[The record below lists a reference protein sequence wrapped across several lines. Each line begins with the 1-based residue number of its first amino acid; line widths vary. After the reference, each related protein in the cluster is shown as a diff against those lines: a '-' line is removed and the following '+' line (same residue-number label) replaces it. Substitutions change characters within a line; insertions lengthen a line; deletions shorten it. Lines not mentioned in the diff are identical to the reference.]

1 MAPVSELPA
10 ACLYVDA
17 DRFFF
22 SVELLERPELA
33 DDPRPVV
40 ISHDPR
46 SAPRA
51 VVTTA
56 NDAARRLGI
65 GSAMSSAIAL
75 RLAPDALFLPPR
87 HELYHRYSERL
98 MALLRESSPLVQ
110 QNSIDEAALRW
121 DEHGF
126 EPGPA
131 IALRARVRDEIG
143 ISVSLGLAPNPL
155 VAKMAS
161 EQAKSAPERVFVVR
175 PGEEGAFLSPMAVR
189 SLIGV
194 GPKAEARLRGLGI
207 GTVGALAARPL
218 ADLVAAF
225 GQSYGRYLHRASRG
239 EDDSTLSAERVWKS
253 ISAERTFG
261 VDTADRRALWDELR
275 AQAAEIAGRLRG
287 EELLAG
293 EVAIKLRY
301 ASWETITRQMRL
313 QVPTDDAGQIQ
324 LAVAALMR
332 RYWEASRPIR
342 LIGVRVGRLEA
353 RPEAAQLSLFEG
365 ERARSG

>member
-1 MAPVSELPA
+1 MSPVSELPA

-17 DRFFF
+17 DRFYF

-46 SAPRA
+46 QAPRA

-56 NDAARRLGI
+56 NDAARGLGI
-65 GSAMSSAIAL
+65 GSAMSSAMAL

-87 HELYHRYSERL
+87 HELYQRYSQRL
-98 MALLRESSPLVQ
+98 MALLRTSSPLVQ

-126 EPGPA
+126 APGPA
-131 IALRARVRDEIG
+131 VALRERVRGEIG
-143 ISVSLGLAPNPL
+143 ISVSLGLAANPL

-161 EQAKSAPERVFVVR
+161 EQAKSAPERVRVVR
-175 PGEEGAFLSPMAVR
+175 PGEEPAFMAPMAVR
-189 SLIGV
+189 ALIGV
-194 GPKAEARLRGLGI
+194 GPKAEVRLRGLGI
-207 GTVGALAARPL
+207 ETVGALAARPL
-218 ADLVAAF
+218 GDLVAAF
-225 GQSYGRYLHRASRG
+225 GQAYGRYLHRASRG

-261 VDTADRRALWDELR
+261 VDTADRRTLWEELR
-275 AQAAEIAGRLRG
+275 AQSAEVAGRLRG
-287 EELLAG
+287 EELVAG
-293 EVAIKLRY
+293 EVAVKLRY

-313 QVPTDDAGQIQ
+313 QVPTDDAGQIE

-332 RYWEASRPIR
+332 RYWEVGRAIR
-342 LIGVRVGRLEA
+342 LIGVRVGRLEPRSA
-353 RPEAAQLSLFEG
+353 AAQLSFFESASE
-365 ERARSG
+365 ER